1 MALSLKEYF
10 YISFTIGEKGVI
22 DMAVIEDFEKLDIR
36 TGTIVKAEEFPE
48 ARVPAIKLVIDFG
61 TEIGIKQ
68 SSAQITKR
76 YKPEGLINKQ
86 VIAVVNFPPRRIAGF
101 KSEVLVLGGIPGQG
115 DVVLLQPDQPVSN
128 GTKIG

>member
-1 MALSLKEYF
+1 
-10 YISFTIGEKGVI
+10 
-22 DMAVIEDFEKLDIR
+22 MAVIEDFEKLDIR

-76 YKPEGLINKQ
+76 YQPEDLVNKQ
-86 VIAVVNFPPRRIAGF
+86 IIAVVNFPPRRIAGF
-101 KSEVLVLGGIPGQG
+101 KSEVLILGGIPGQG

>member
-1 MALSLKEYF
+1 
-10 YISFTIGEKGVI
+10 
-22 DMAVIEDFEKLDIR
+22 MAVIEDFEKLDIR

-76 YKPEGLINKQ
+76 YKPERSHQQASHSSRELS
-86 VIAVVNFPPRRIAGF
+86 APPDRRI
-101 KSEVLVLGGIPGQG
+101 
-115 DVVLLQPDQPVSN
+115 
-128 GTKIG
+128 

>member
-1 MALSLKEYF
+1 
-10 YISFTIGEKGVI
+10 
-22 DMAVIEDFEKLDIR
+22 MAVIEDFEKLDIR

-86 VIAVVNFPPRRIAGF
+86 VIAVVNFPPAESPDLNRKSWSSAAYPARATSSFCSRISLSQTAQ
-101 KSEVLVLGGIPGQG
+101 KSDNAKK
-115 DVVLLQPDQPVSN
+115 DVCLRQTSFAY
-128 GTKIG
+128 